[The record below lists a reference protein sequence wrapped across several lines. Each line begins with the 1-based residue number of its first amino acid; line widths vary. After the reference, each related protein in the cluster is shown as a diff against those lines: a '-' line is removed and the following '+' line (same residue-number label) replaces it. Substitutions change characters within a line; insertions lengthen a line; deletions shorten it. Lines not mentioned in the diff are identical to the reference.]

1 MALEEDYDFRV
12 ISLDR
17 DVGDKQPY
25 SGIATGV
32 WRQFPGG
39 NVMYLDAQRIRS
51 DLVKLLTTEHFDA
64 WYANSF
70 FDPCFSILPAV
81 LRNTKL
87 RGDIPMIVAPRGEFN
102 PGALSLK
109 GARKRIYLTISRLLN
124 IYRGT
129 YWHATNGIEQEQ
141 VSRLMNIG
149 PGDVFLVNN
158 FGAASAGYSRIEQ
171 KRVGRLRIIFVGRI
185 VRIKNLLFAL
195 RVLSSA
201 SKGVIQL
208 DIFGPIEDTNYW
220 AECTRQM
227 QGLPRHVLASYR
239 GEAPPDEI
247 ARILASYDLFMLP
260 SAGENFGHSISEA
273 LTAGVPALISDR
285 TPWRGLEASGAG
297 WDLSLDRPELFT
309 NAVNTLV
316 DMDAPEWNAMSLAAR
331 AFSET
336 QMGGIN
342 KLRDGYRNMFGAALS
357 RLPA

>member
-1 MALEEDYDFRV
+1 MQGRSIERPRIAVLQRYYLPGFRAGGPIRSVSNLCMALEEDYDFRV

-171 KRVGRLRIIFVGRI
+171 KRVGRHGPPRRPFLHCNSPTQRGGLASGQRPRASRRFHRSGPSR
-185 VRIKNLLFAL
+185 A
-195 RVLSSA
+195 SSA
-201 SKGVIQL
+201 TYRAVDEPCQPNS
-208 DIFGPIEDTNYW
+208 P
-220 AECTRQM
+220 
-227 QGLPRHVLASYR
+227 PR
-239 GEAPPDEI
+239 I
-247 ARILASYDLFMLP
+247 A
-260 SAGENFGHSISEA
+260 
-273 LTAGVPALISDR
+273 
-285 TPWRGLEASGAG
+285 
-297 WDLSLDRPELFT
+297 
-309 NAVNTLV
+309 
-316 DMDAPEWNAMSLAAR
+316 AAFFR
-331 AFSET
+331 FP
-336 QMGGIN
+336 
-342 KLRDGYRNMFGAALS
+342 RR
-357 RLPA
+357 